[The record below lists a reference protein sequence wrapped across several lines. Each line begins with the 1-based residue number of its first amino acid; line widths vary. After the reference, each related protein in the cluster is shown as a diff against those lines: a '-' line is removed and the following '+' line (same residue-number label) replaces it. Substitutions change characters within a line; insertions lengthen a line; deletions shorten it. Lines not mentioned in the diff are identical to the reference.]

1 MCPSSQFLYFSPL
14 SQVSG
19 RALAPSLHPNRAPAT
34 APLVS
39 ASPPW
44 KQHQTTERTSVTPR
58 YHGSK
63 ISGSQQSF
71 LTETAICIV
80 KQWKKSMGY
89 ILFLSAITYR
99 KLIHANSLF
108 VCLFSSIFA
117 GQQFIEIIRSCDT
130 MLTWR
135 NDFSSLEAICSYS
148 LTWAEEAPR
157 NDKQRKLPFQMLWA
171 LCFSFQVPLLLSSM
185 VRLYHLNHV
194 NDYSTCYGHCRIY
207 TSVNCVQYGGFTHKT
222 TRVKFYTH
230 NYTKCKILLSV
241 SENLRVFSR
250 VFFLHACFASVF
262 LA

>member
-1 MCPSSQFLYFSPL
+1 MCPSSQSLYFSPL

-44 KQHQTTERTSVTPR
+44 KQHQTTERRSVTSR

-80 KQWKKSMGY
+80 ERWKKSMGY

-99 KLIHANSLF
+99 KLIHVNSLF

-171 LCFSFQVPLLLSSM
+171 LCILSKCPSC
-185 VRLYHLNHV
+185 
-194 NDYSTCYGHCRIY
+194 SPAW
-207 TSVNCVQYGGFTHKT
+207 CVCT
-222 TRVKFYTH
+222 
-230 NYTKCKILLSV
+230 I
-241 SENLRVFSR
+241 
-250 VFFLHACFASVF
+250 
-262 LA
+262 